1 MGWYK
6 SGTKNEVYS
15 TKGLLQGTRKISTI
29 QSNLA
34 PKESWRTWS
43 TKKAIIKIRME
54 TKHSKD
60 NRKDQTKSGFFE
72 KIGKADKV
80 GGKNE

>member
-43 TKKAIIKIRME
+43 TKKEIIKIRME

-60 NRKDQTKSGFFE
+60 NRKDQTKSCLFE